1 MAPAIELRW
10 KRDNGSWI
18 FGGEPEGY
26 TGKETGILLRLKL
39 IKHLNLGK
47 MVLDVGCAVGASL
60 QPLKKHGFITV
71 GLDPER
77 RFLLEGKVR
86 DNAYDFVQ
94 AIGENIPLQDA
105 AFDLV
110 LLFETLEHVI
120 KPEKTLK
127 EINRVL
133 KPNGILFST
142 VPNRFYP
149 FETHGLQ
156 VYEKQIE
163 NLLGIGIPLF
173 SLMPNFLR
181 KKFERARIYSQSELA
196 RLLKKHGFEP
206 FVIDYMMPPLDKTR
220 QTPLT
225 IAVRKIFLCL
235 SKVPIIKK
243 FGVSVM
249 IVSQRTIF
257 HHSPKREP
265 ACSSPFSGFLH
276 QSFSGLSNARALYAI
291 NLLFPS

>member
-1 MAPAIELRW
+1 VARARELRW

-18 FGGEPEGY
+18 FGGTPEGH
-26 TGKETGILLRLKL
+26 TGKETGIMLRLKL
-39 IKHLNLGK
+39 IKHLKLGK
-47 MVLDVGCAVGASL
+47 MVLDVGCGVGASL

-86 DNAYDFVQ
+86 DNAHDFIQ

-105 AFDLV
+105 TFDLV

-133 KPNGILFST
+133 NPNGILFST

-156 VYEKQIE
+156 VCKKQIE

-181 KKFERARIYSQSELA
+181 KKFERARIYSQAELVH
-196 RLLKKHGFEP
+196 LLKKHGFEP
-206 FVIDYMMPPLDKTR
+206 FVIDYMMPPLDKIR

-225 IAVRKIFLCL
+225 IAAKKIFLSL
-235 SKVPIIKK
+235 NKVPIIKN

-249 IVSQRTIF
+249 IVSQRA
-257 HHSPKREP
+257 R
-265 ACSSPFSGFLH
+265 SSN
-276 QSFSGLSNARALYAI
+276 QM
-291 NLLFPS
+291 